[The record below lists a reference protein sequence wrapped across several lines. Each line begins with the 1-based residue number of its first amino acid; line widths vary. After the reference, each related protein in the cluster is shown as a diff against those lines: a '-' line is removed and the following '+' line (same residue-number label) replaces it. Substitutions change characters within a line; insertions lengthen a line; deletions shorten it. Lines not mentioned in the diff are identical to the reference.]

1 MLRPNL
7 STTSLEG
14 ATATTKLLAGGCFS
28 PIHRDSSGAKLH
40 SEIFELQR
48 LKKGMGENSLY
59 EIPMLMH
66 NSMGLKR
73 RLICIAWISRSVFTV
88 SDSVVQIL

>member
-7 STTSLEG
+7 STTSLG
-14 ATATTKLLAGGCFS
+14 VATATTKLLAGGCFS
-28 PIHRDSSGAKLH
+28 PIQSSGAKLH

-59 EIPMLMH
+59 EIRMLMH